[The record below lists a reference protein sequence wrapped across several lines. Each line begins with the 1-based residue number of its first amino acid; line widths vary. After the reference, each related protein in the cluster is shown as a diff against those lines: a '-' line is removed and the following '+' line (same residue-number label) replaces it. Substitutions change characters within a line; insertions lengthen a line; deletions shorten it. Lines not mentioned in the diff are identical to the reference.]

1 MKYQLGVVLKKE
13 HLEGCTMND
22 VFIANFCHNGVL
34 SGADEAPNR
43 KEAE

>member
-1 MKYQLGVVLKKE
+1 MKKE

>member
-1 MKYQLGVVLKKE
+1 
-13 HLEGCTMND
+13 MND

-34 SGADEAPNR
+34 SGADEEPNR